1 MQDALVVERI
11 RRKFKSLRPR
21 LDERLRR
28 QWAAAEAIALGW
40 GGISAVVAATGL
52 SHNTIDRGIE
62 ELGKPAPRISAG
74 GLRRVPSI
82 RVRQKGGGRKPI
94 TESDPSIR
102 RALEDLVEPSSRGD
116 PQSPLRWTCK
126 STRRLA
132 GQLRL
137 AGHHVGER
145 TVAKLLIDAGF
156 SLQSNRKTKE
166 GGNHPDRDAQ
176 FQHINDRV
184 LAFQGRGQPV
194 ISVDTK
200 KKELVGN
207 FKNVGREW
215 RRAGQP
221 LEVRVHDFIDPAK
234 GRAIPYGVFDLT
246 NNQGWV
252 SVGIDHDT
260 AFFATQAIARWWRKM
275 GQKRFPKARQLMITA
290 DGGGS
295 NGSRCRLWK
304 VALQQLANRIGLD
317 LSVCHFPPGTSKW
330 NKIEHRLF
338 CHITQNWR
346 GKPLVSHQVIVNLIA
361 RTTTSAGLRVRAEL
375 DTQRYPTGIKVS
387 DEQLANV
394 RIKKNDF
401 HGDWN
406 YDIIPN

>member
-1 MQDALVVERI
+1 
-11 RRKFKSLRPR
+11 
-21 LDERLRR
+21 
-28 QWAAAEAIALGW
+28 
-40 GGISAVVAATGL
+40 
-52 SHNTIDRGIE
+52 
-62 ELGKPAPRISAG
+62 
-74 GLRRVPSI
+74 
-82 RVRQKGGGRKPI
+82 
-94 TESDPSIR
+94 
-102 RALEDLVEPSSRGD
+102 LEDLVEPTTRGD
-116 PQSPLRWTCK
+116 PESPLRWTCK

-132 GQLRL
+132 EQLRRQ
-137 AGHHVGER
+137 GHRVAER
-145 TVAKLLIDAGF
+145 TVAKLLIAAGF

-166 GGNHPDRDAQ
+166 GGHHPDRDAQ

-184 LAFQGRGQPV
+184 LAFQRRDQPV

-207 FKNVGREW
+207 FKNFGREW
-215 RRAGQP
+215 RRAGHP
-221 LEVRVHDFIDPAK
+221 LEVRVHDFIDRDK

-260 AFFATQAIARWWRKM
+260 AFFAAEAIARWWRKM
-275 GQKRFPKARQLMITA
+275 GRKRFPKARQLLITA

-304 VALQQLANRIGLD
+304 VALQQLADRIGLD
-317 LSVCHFPPGTSKW
+317 LSICHFPPGTSKW

-361 RTTTSAGLRVRAEL
+361 KTTTRTGLRVRAEL
-375 DTQRYPTGIKVS
+375 DTQHYPIGIKVS
-387 DEQLANV
+387 DEQLAQV
-394 RIKKNDF
+394 RIKTDGF

-406 YDIIPN
+406 YDIIPH